1 MCLRAA
7 VGNHCLRAQTFLE
20 MAGEECSL
28 CPQPS
33 ALARPLLV
41 TFVLGARAWPQQ
53 PTDEQALWQAVPVL
67 WLPSLIM
74 R

>member
-1 MCLRAA
+1 MCLR
-7 VGNHCLRAQTFLE
+7 VGVGDHCLRAQTFPE
-20 MAGEECSL
+20 MAGVECSL
-28 CPQPS
+28 RPRPS

-41 TFVLGARAWPQQ
+41 TFVLGTRAWPQQ